1 MLAKGATLSLAP
13 HMVSTRQALSDRANR
28 PDQIVAAGEV
38 LDLRFGE
45 GAKALSLRAAKL
57 LHLLVA
63 ATGAAAC
70 EDKVHVL
77 PIEQLNSFHVSL
89 EEFVETCRELFGTMV
104 RLEIR
109 NAKGQPAIKLGPLL
123 ADLERD
129 LDYGGELR
137 FQLSPV
143 LRTVLAQSN
152 YWAVLSRR
160 AVLAF
165 ESRYALRL
173 YEIVAIRA
181 GLVAKTAETFDL
193 DELRERLGVPPG
205 KLPRWNDVRRFALD
219 PAIAE
224 VNQLSGFDVTYE
236 PIKRGRSITGVR
248 LFWSQ
253 LNAGGREAVARELEA
268 SRVGRRA
275 RRDGSAETLVDE
287 PPEALEA
294 PPETFP
300 TSGTIRYGPWA
311 GIARSA
317 LPAPTPDLDH
327 VARRFRAWT
336 EAKGIPLAAPGI
348 EQTFTG
354 FCRGWSKP

>member
-1 MLAKGATLSLAP
+1 
-13 HMVSTRQALSDRANR
+13 MVATRQALADRSNR
-28 PDQIVAAGEV
+28 PDQLVAAGEV

-70 EDKVHVL
+70 EDKVHIL
-77 PIEQLNSFHVSL
+77 PIERLNSFHVSL
-89 EEFVETCRELFGTMV
+89 EEFVDTCRELFGTMV

-129 LDYGGELR
+129 LDHGGELR

-205 KLPRWNDVRRFALD
+205 KLTRWVHLKQKALD

-224 VNQLSGFDVTYE
+224 VNQLSGFEVRYE
-236 PIKRGRSITGVR
+236 PIKRGRSITGVSLSWAQR
-248 LFWSQ
+248 DPE
-253 LNAGGREAVARELEA
+253 GREAVARELEA
-268 SRVGRRA
+268 SRVGRKA
-275 RRDGSAETLVDE
+275 RREGTAEILVE
-287 PPEALEA
+287 ERQEALEA
-294 PPETFP
+294 LPRAFPP
-300 TSGTIRYGPWA
+300 SGTIRYGRWA
-311 GIARSA
+311 EIARSA
-317 LPAPTPDLDH
+317 LPEPTPDLDH
-327 VARRFRAWT
+327 VAGRFRTWT
-336 EAKGIPLAAPGI
+336 EGKGIPLAAPGI

-354 FCRGWSKP
+354 FCRGWGR

>member
-1 MLAKGATLSLAP
+1 M
-13 HMVSTRQALSDRANR
+13 TRQALADRSNR

-63 ATGAAAC
+63 ATGPAAC

-77 PIEQLNSFHVSL
+77 PIERLNHFHVSL
-89 EEFVETCRELFGTMV
+89 EEFVDTCRELFGTMV

-129 LDYGGELR
+129 LDHAGELR

-205 KLPRWNDVRRFALD
+205 KLVRWFGLKQKALD
-219 PAIAE
+219 PAVAE
-224 VNQLSGFDVTYE
+224 VNQLSGFEVAYE
-236 PIKRGRSITGVR
+236 PIKRGRSVTAVR
-248 LFWSQ
+248 LTWSQ
-253 LNAGGREAVARELEA
+253 LDAGGRAAVARELEA
-268 SRVGRRA
+268 SRVGRKA
-275 RRDGSAETLVDE
+275 RRDGTAEILVEE
-287 PPEALEA
+287 PQEALEA
-294 PPETFP
+294 LPRAFP
-300 TSGTIRYGPWA
+300 ATGSIRYGPW
-311 GIARSA
+311 GQIARAA
-317 LPAPTPDLDH
+317 LPEPTPDLDH
-327 VARRFRAWT
+327 VAGRFRAWT
-336 EAKGIPLAAPGI
+336 EVKGIPLAAPGI

-354 FCRGWSKP
+354 FCRGWNGARP